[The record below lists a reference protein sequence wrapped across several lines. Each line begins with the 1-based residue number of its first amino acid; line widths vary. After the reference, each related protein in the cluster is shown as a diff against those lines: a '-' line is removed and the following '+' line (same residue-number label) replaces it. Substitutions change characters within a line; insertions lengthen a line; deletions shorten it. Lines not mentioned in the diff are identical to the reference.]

1 MKLSRQNI
9 LRFLG
14 MLMLAF
20 SVMFTLTGCS
30 EDSANQSPK
39 SDAELAEEH
48 RSCWQDKVLVL
59 LYDTMGTVAMGT
71 YSKLTK
77 GAFAFMMV
85 AFAVWLAF
93 TLLAFIS
100 SIKEESSGEV
110 WNQILTKFV
119 VCFACGIL
127 ASSTDGLLWI
137 LNMVLFPI
145 YSAFLEF
152 GGAVLTA
159 SSGVT
164 ESGNQTIEIFGETI
178 EAGRS
183 IVCKPEG
190 AAVASLNGFPD
201 SPRNMMSCLICAVN
215 EKLTLG
221 NALAFKVMRMKGFM
235 ATVIGLIVL
244 VSFTIIKVSFVFY
257 LVDTIFRFAMIIVLL
272 PILIMAYAFPFT
284 KKWTS
289 HGMSTVLYS
298 GAFMMV
304 IAILIAMA
312 IMAVLQVIKDNPDTF
327 NPQGPDAEDKFKEL
341 NPAIL
346 SLLLIAFLVKGSL
359 GVAQTITEK
368 LVGDKQEAK
377 FQKKLRAA
385 VMAVGKLVLAWLTA
399 GGSKA
404 LEAVQKVK
412 KVQETIN
419 KVKNSHTG
427 KAAIAVH
434 RKFKDAQ
441 HRVQQVRNSLNHLAG
456 REPNEDRK

>member
-1 MKLSRQNI
+1 MLKNLNI
-9 LRFLG
+9 IRILG
-14 MLMLAF
+14 IVMIAF

-30 EDSANQSPK
+30 EETANQSDK
-39 SDAELAEEH
+39 TDEQLAAEH
-48 RSCWQDKVLVL
+48 RECWQDKILVL

-71 YSKLTK
+71 YSKLTE
-77 GAFAFMMV
+77 GAFALMMV

-93 TLLAFIS
+93 TLLAYIS
-100 SIKEESSGEV
+100 SIKEESSGEL
-110 WNQILTKFV
+110 WNQILAKFV
-119 VCFACGIL
+119 ICFACGTL
-127 ASSTDGLLWI
+127 ASSTDGLLWV
-137 LNMVLFPI
+137 LNMILFPI
-145 YSAFLEF
+145 YNAFLEF

-164 ESGNQTIEIFGETI
+164 ANGNQTIEIFGETI

-190 AAVASLNGFPD
+190 MATASLTGFPD

-221 NALAFKVMRMKGFM
+221 NKLAFEVMRMKGFM
-235 ATVIGLIVL
+235 VTVIGLIIL

-272 PILIMAYAFPFT
+272 PLLIMAYAFPFT
-284 KKWTS
+284 KKWVK
-289 HGMSTVLYS
+289 HGMSTVLNS

-312 IMAVLQVIKDNPDTF
+312 ILAVIQVIKNDPATF
-327 NPQGPDAEDKFKEL
+327 NPQGEAEKAAFKEL
-341 NPAIL
+341 NPAVL

-359 GVAQTITEK
+359 GVAQSITNK
-368 LVGDKQEAK
+368 LVGGSSEAK
-377 FQKKLRAA
+377 FQKKMRAA
-385 VMAVGKLVLAWLTA
+385 VMMVGKLVLAWLTA

-404 LEAVQKVK
+404 IEAVQKVK
-412 KVQETIN
+412 KVKETID

-427 KAAIAVH
+427 KAAIAAH

-441 HRVQQVRNSLNHLAG
+441 KRVQQVRNTMNSLAG
-456 REPNEDRK
+456 RDPK